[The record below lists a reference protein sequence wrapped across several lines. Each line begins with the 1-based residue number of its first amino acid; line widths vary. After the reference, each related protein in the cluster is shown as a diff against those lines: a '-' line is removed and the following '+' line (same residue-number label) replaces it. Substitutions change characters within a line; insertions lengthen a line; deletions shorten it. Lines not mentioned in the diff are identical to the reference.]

1 MRRTP
6 IMSKRYHTV
15 ISYEFQIDIN
25 LLQDIITNPNMTI
38 TLYALD
44 GCPYCETVHDALTD
58 AGVEYTTIWVDA
70 LHSERDEVR
79 RVSGQ
84 RGVPVLVDETRG
96 VTMCESANI
105 ETYVQQTLA
114 GE

>member
-6 IMSKRYHTV
+6 TMSKRYHTV